1 MADRLDEIRARADAA
16 TPGPWADLAETYYQR
31 CQEDKRKQGGR
42 WYHGS
47 RRASLPLVLI
57 ARAEYH
63 GEPIDPEDI
72 PRRIDKFDLETIIG
86 LFWSTLPKRTTV
98 AIEGFFK
105 PQDAAFIAAA
115 RSDIPYL
122 LDRLAASEQEAARL
136 RAERDAANARYAEQ
150 VQRLQAAIEQAKEYP
165 CPACGHRLMVA
176 CGHDALGATTAP
188 EPERATV
195 ARLRADLAASETPYL
210 KLKAFLRSVAERVV
224 RIEGCAG
231 CRELGMAIR
240 VAVVTDWALPTPED
254 MAAARRVVEA
264 LAATTAPEAE
274 RAGPE

>member
-1 MADRLDEIRARADAA
+1 MCNQNCAVLVPIPTFLEPYVYFNADHPEFGIDEQGRRCLAIDACMVDA
-16 TPGPWADLAETYYQR
+16 LLALWDREIPTISA
-31 CQEDKRKQGGR
+31 CC
-42 WYHGS
+42 
-47 RRASLPLVLI
+47 L
-57 ARAEYH
+57 H
-63 GEPIDPEDI
+63 GEGEGVI
-72 PRRIDKFDLETIIG
+72 
-86 LFWSTLPKRTTV
+86 TLPRVVEPGT
-98 AIEGFFK
+98 ELPK
-105 PQDAAFIAAA
+105 PNWLQRDEA
-115 RSDIPYL
+115 
-122 LDRLAASEQEAARL
+122 LDRLEASEQEAARL